1 MNDTETFSEFEFLTT
16 PRFEASTDY
25 QALNQQLAGESLA
38 GFLAWSLAV
47 FGDKVAQ
54 VTSFGPTGMVILDQ
68 LAKLSPGIRVIT
80 LDTGFL
86 FEETYALFDQ
96 VQRRYPIRLDIRRP
110 ALTPEAQAQAHG
122 DKLWE
127 KAPDRCCHLRKV
139 VPLTEVL
146 QGLEA
151 WITGLRQDQA
161 STRANVPLTGWDE
174 KYSLVK
180 LNPLINWKR
189 SEVWRY
195 IVENNVPYNLL
206 HDQGYASI
214 GCYHCTKR
222 TVNAADERSGRWQG
236 QQKIECGIHI

>member
-1 MNDTETFSEFEFLTT
+1 MKETETSLKLKFLIAL
-16 PRFEASTDY
+16 PFGSDSNY
-25 QALNQQLAGESLA
+25 QALNGQLAGQSLTD
-38 GFLAWSLAV
+38 LLRWSLDV

-86 FEETYALFDQ
+86 FEETYALWEQ
-96 VQRRYPIRLDIRRP
+96 VQQRYPIQLDIRRP
-110 ALTPEAQAQAHG
+110 VLTPEAQAQVFA

-127 KAPDRCCHLRKV
+127 KAPDQCCRLHKV
-139 VPLTEVL
+139 IPLSEVL
-146 QGLEA
+146 HGLEA
-151 WITGLRQDQA
+151 WITGLRQDQ
-161 STRANVPLTGWDE
+161 SPTRAHVPLIGWDE
-174 KYSLVK
+174 KHRLVK
-180 LNPLINWKR
+180 LNPMINWKR

-214 GCYHCTKR
+214 GCHHCTKR